1 MMGTLRTCER
11 PARSLD
17 ASDRMNGRDLAMTLG
32 MSEGAVR
39 VTLHRMRQRLGQL
52 IREEIAETVP
62 SGTDIDDEILNLRK
76 TLESSQ

>member
-1 MMGTLRTCER
+1 MPADYLQFTTSSGKRFLTPLRPC
-11 PARSLD
+11 
-17 ASDRMNGRDLAMTLG
+17 G

-62 SGTDIDDEILNLRK
+62 AGTDIDDEILNLRK
-76 TLESSQ
+76 TLGSSR

>member
-1 MMGTLRTCER
+1 
-11 PARSLD
+11 
-17 ASDRMNGRDLAMTLG
+17 

-39 VTLHRMRQRLGQL
+39 VALHRMRQRLGQL

-76 TLESSQ
+76 TLENSR